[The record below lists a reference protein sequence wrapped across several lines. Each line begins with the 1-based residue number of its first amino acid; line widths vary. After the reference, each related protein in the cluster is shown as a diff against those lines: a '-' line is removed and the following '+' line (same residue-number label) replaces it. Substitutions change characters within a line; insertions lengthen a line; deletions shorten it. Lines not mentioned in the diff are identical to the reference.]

1 MKPNWKRLF
10 LLTTCCTL
18 GLMTSV
24 RGQQVSPDGTLSTT
38 VTSPDSLNF
47 TINNGN
53 RVGGNLF
60 HSFREFSVPNGGSAV
75 FQNPLDV
82 QNIITR
88 VTGGSLS
95 QINGLIQSQGS
106 ANLFLLNP
114 AGIFFGPNA
123 RLSIGGSFFATTAD
137 SLLFDNGFEFS
148 ATNPQAPPLLT
159 VNIPVGLRFRD
170 NPGNITNQ
178 AALSPQVPPGQTFA
192 LIGGDVN
199 FDGGSLTALGVNVEI
214 GGLKAPGTVGI
225 NNDRSLSFPDGVTR
239 GDISFRNGASVDVR
253 FIGGGS
259 IAVNG
264 RNVEVSGGSRLD
276 AGIFPGFGMSEA
288 QAGDIVINATDQVTI
303 TGTANFASVIANTV
317 GSEATGNAGNIKLN
331 TNNLILSNAQI
342 DSSTSGQGNAG
353 NISLQVGDAI
363 ALTDSS
369 IITTNVQNGGLGK
382 GGDVNIRGR
391 SLTLTNGSQIQAGLF
406 RQVDDIPGGIG
417 TGGSIKVN
425 TSDFV
430 DISGFSFSNGLS
442 GIFTPAE
449 TGSTGP
455 GGSIDITTGAF
466 RLANFAIVTAET
478 ANGNNGGDI
487 TINAKTFEAT
497 NGLVQTIVSGQ
508 AQAGRLFSAGDIQL
522 NVTDSVSFKDGSRLN
537 SDSSGEGNAGNVTIF
552 AGGAVSLENGSSIFS
567 DIESTGKGN
576 GGQVSIQAGSLS
588 LKDGSVVQVGTFGQG
603 NAGST
608 IIKVQNTFSADGVG
622 TDGLSSGIFS
632 SVTENGIGNAGGI
645 DITTGTL
652 SLTNGGQIGASTFGM
667 GDAGIV
673 KIQANDISFDGVSSD
688 GSSSGIFSNVQG
700 NAVGNGGGIDIS
712 TGTLSLTNGAI
723 INAST
728 FNRGNAG
735 TVKIQASGTIKA
747 SGVGSNDV
755 ISGIRSNVQD
765 NATGNAGGIDISTK
779 NLFFTNGAEI
789 TAITSG
795 RGNAGNVKIQ
805 ASDISF
811 DGVGSTGFSSGIF
824 STVQGN
830 AVGNGNGIDIT
841 TETLSLTNGAVINA
855 STFATGD
862 AGTVKI
868 QASDTIKASGVG
880 SNTVTSGIRNSVQ
893 QNAIGNAGGIDI
905 STKNLFF
912 TNGAQIIA
920 NTLSNGNAGS
930 VKIQA
935 SDISFDGVSSN
946 GFTSG
951 IFSNVEGDAVGNGNG
966 IDITTKTLSL
976 RNGASLSAST
986 FNRGNAGIV
995 KIQAS
1000 DISLNGVGS
1009 NGRSSGIFS
1018 SVAENGRGNAD
1029 GIDIITKTLSLRD
1042 GAQISAGIFGQG
1054 NAGNVKI
1061 QASDFVDIS
1070 GFNPVSQLRSGI
1082 FTSAETGSTGPGGS
1096 IDITTGAFRLTNFGV
1111 VTAGT
1116 ANGNNGGDITINAK
1130 TFEATNG
1137 QVQTILSGQAE
1148 AGRLFIAGDIQL
1160 NVSDSVT
1167 LKNGSLINSSTS
1179 GIGNAGN
1186 ISLQVGDAIALANSS
1201 QIRSVIE
1208 QGGEGIGG
1216 DIDIRARSLTLT
1228 GGSQI
1233 QTALIAEGNGL
1244 SGGKGRAGNIDI
1256 NATDF
1261 VNIFGVGT
1269 AGLSSGL
1276 FASAGTGTT
1285 ATSPQAAGNIN
1296 LTSRNFRIADG
1307 AVVNALTSNS
1317 GDAGNITIN
1326 ANTFTANGGGQVI
1339 TTTFNSGSAGNI
1351 NLNIGDRITISG
1363 SDPNYNQRI
1372 EGTFDNQGAASGIF
1386 ANTAPG
1392 STGNGG
1398 NITIQQEQNSFPR
1411 IAIADGG
1418 EVTVDSQGRGQ
1429 GGNVSITGNSLTLD
1443 RGIINASTQSSDGG
1457 NINLRLRN
1465 FLRLQNESLIS
1476 ANAGGQQG
1484 GNGGNITIDTPFIV
1498 AFLRNNDIIANAV
1511 GGDGGRVRTNATLFG
1526 IVPRTRA
1533 DLERLGVPG
1542 LNPRNLPTSDITAFS
1557 EQNSSFGDN
1566 VLVTSPDVD
1575 PSRGLVELPETV
1587 SDPTQKIA
1595 QNPCQ
1600 QGIGNEFFVTGRGG
1614 LPTTP
1619 NQTLNSDN
1627 VRVDLLQPVAIS
1639 GNSRSATIKSATT
1652 VTATRVPAQ
1661 GWIFND
1667 KGQVVLTAYD
1677 PSNTGSQRPFSTA
1690 AACPAR

>member
-82 QNIITR
+82 QNIINR

-123 RLSIGGSFFATTAD
+123 RLDVGGSFFATTAD

-178 AALSPQVPPGQTFA
+178 SVVQDSTNFPVGLQVNPGNSLALV
-192 LIGGDVN
+192 GGNVSLEQ
-199 FDGGSLTALGVNVEI
+199 GGSLTAAGGRIEL
-214 GGLKAPGTVGI
+214 GGLAGAGTVGLQTTG
-225 NNDRSLSFPDGVTR
+225 NTFRLNFPTNGLSNVSLLDDARVAVRS
-239 GDISFRNGASVDVR
+239 N
-253 FIGGGS
+253 GGGD
-259 IAVNG
+259 IAVNANIFTG
-264 RNVEVSGGSRLD
+264 RNGGQLVAGVE
-276 AGIFPGFGMSEA
+276 GI
-288 QAGDIVINATDQVTI
+288 AT
-303 TGTANFASVIANTV
+303 
-317 GSEATGNAGNIKLN
+317 
-331 TNNLILSNAQI
+331 
-342 DSSTSGQGNAG
+342 
-353 NISLQVGDAI
+353 
-363 ALTDSS
+363 
-369 IITTNVQNGGLGK
+369 
-382 GGDVNIRGR
+382 R
-391 SLTLTNGSQIQAGLF
+391 
-406 RQVDDIPGGIG
+406 
-417 TGGSIKVN
+417 
-425 TSDFV
+425 
-430 DISGFSFSNGLS
+430 
-442 GIFTPAE
+442 
-449 TGSTGP
+449 
-455 GGSIDITTGAF
+455 
-466 RLANFAIVTAET
+466 
-478 ANGNNGGDI
+478 NGGDI
-487 TINAKTFEAT
+487 T
-497 NGLVQTIVSGQ
+497 V
-508 AQAGRLFSAGDIQL
+508 
-522 NVTDSVSFKDGSRLN
+522 N
-537 SDSSGEGNAGNVTIF
+537 SN
-552 AGGAVSLENGSSIFS
+552 
-567 DIESTGKGN
+567 
-576 GGQVSIQAGSLS
+576 
-588 LKDGSVVQVGTFGQG
+588 
-603 NAGST
+603 
-608 IIKVQNTFSADGVG
+608 
-622 TDGLSSGIFS
+622 
-632 SVTENGIGNAGGI
+632 
-645 DITTGTL
+645 
-652 SLTNGGQIGASTFGM
+652 
-667 GDAGIV
+667 
-673 KIQANDISFDGVSSD
+673 
-688 GSSSGIFSNVQG
+688 
-700 NAVGNGGGIDIS
+700 
-712 TGTLSLTNGAI
+712 
-723 INAST
+723 
-728 FNRGNAG
+728 
-735 TVKIQASGTIKA
+735 
-747 SGVGSNDV
+747 
-755 ISGIRSNVQD
+755 
-765 NATGNAGGIDISTK
+765 
-779 NLFFTNGAEI
+779 
-789 TAITSG
+789 
-795 RGNAGNVKIQ
+795 
-805 ASDISF
+805 
-811 DGVGSTGFSSGIF
+811 
-824 STVQGN
+824 
-830 AVGNGNGIDIT
+830 
-841 TETLSLTNGAVINA
+841 
-855 STFATGD
+855 
-862 AGTVKI
+862 
-868 QASDTIKASGVG
+868 
-880 SNTVTSGIRNSVQ
+880 
-893 QNAIGNAGGIDI
+893 
-905 STKNLFF
+905 
-912 TNGAQIIA
+912 
-920 NTLSNGNAGS
+920 
-930 VKIQA
+930 
-935 SDISFDGVSSN
+935 DISFDGVSSN

-951 IFSNVEGDAVGNGNG
+951 IFNNVEEDGRGNAGG
-966 IDITTKTLSL
+966 IDITTKNLSL
-976 RNGASLSAST
+976 RNGAEINTITFGRGDAST
-986 FNRGNAGIV
+986 I

-1000 DISLNGVGS
+1000 DISFDGVGRTGFSSGAFSTVQGDAVGNARGIDITTGTLSLTNGAVINASTFAMGNAGTIKIQASDISFDGVGS
-1009 NGRSSGIFS
+1009 NGFSSGIFS
-1018 SVAENGRGNAD
+1018 SVQGDAVGNAR
-1029 GIDIITKTLSLRD
+1029 GIDITTGTLSLTN
-1042 GAQISAGIFGQG
+1042 GGVLSASTSNG
-1054 NAGNVKI
+1054 NAGNVTINASDRVSFAGLGSNDFGSGIYSLVESGANGDAGNIIINAASIFLDDRAVLRTTNASAGFAGNITLNARDQVSITNNSTISSDGNLGRIFIGSQLGRTDALSLIPNIINIDNSTLSTTNADTTGFAGDITLNARNQVSITNNSTVSSEGNLGSIFIGQLDTTNPLSVLPNRINIDNSRLNTTNSNTYFAGDITLNARDEIFIKDSRILSEGNFGQIFIGDTNSFLPALVKI
-1061 QASDFVDIS
+1061 EGANTRLSTENNTAPDQNAGSINIAAGRVVMNLGEISSDTFGSGRAGDISVQATGLVEFVDNALFSNVLNGAQNGQAGNINIKAGSFSLLNGAQLQSRVLGQGNGGNVRVDVQDGTVRIDGRQQGNQGNPSAIFNDVEEGATGNAGNILINARNLFLTNGAQINSSTSGIGNAGNISLQVGDAIALSDSSFIITNVQAGGSGIGGDIDIRARSLTLTNASQIQAALFREDSGLPGGNGTGGSIKINASDFVDIS
-1070 GFNPVSQLRSGI
+1070 GFNPVSGLQSGI
-1082 FTSAETGSTGPGGS
+1082 FTPAETGSTGPGGS

-1111 VTAGT
+1111 VTARND
-1116 ANGNNGGDITINAK
+1116 NGNNGGDITINAK

-1137 QVQTILSGQAE
+1137 RVQTTLFGQAE
-1148 AGRLFIAGDIQL
+1148 AGRLFSAGDIQL

-1216 DIDIRARSLTLT
+1216 DIDIRGRSLTLT

-1233 QTALIAEGNGL
+1233 GTFLFREGNGL

-1269 AGLSSGL
+1269 AGFSSGL
-1276 FASAGTGTT
+1276 FASAERGTT

-1386 ANTAPG
+1386 ANTASG

-1587 SDPTQKIA
+1587 TDPTQKIA